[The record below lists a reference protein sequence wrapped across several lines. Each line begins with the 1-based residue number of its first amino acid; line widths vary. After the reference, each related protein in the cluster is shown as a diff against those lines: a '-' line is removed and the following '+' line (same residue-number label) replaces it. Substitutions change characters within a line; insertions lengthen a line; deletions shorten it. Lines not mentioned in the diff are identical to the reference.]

1 MMVCIMITFDWS
13 DKLTILVDGQP
24 WKSYDP
30 YIEHGRYVIRPS
42 SDRFEQIILARFFV
56 AMRTSRAL
64 IFWAICDSNTIHR
77 WEIKITD
84 MNVFA
89 YTWPKI
95 QMKPPTRR
103 DEMWFDTFMS
113 DPYSREPDRTEVVKP
128 HIENPIVKINWTQ
141 INDVIVASGYGIE
154 IKINYINDLTVSFI
168 ANRPWNVLGMIVMQI
183 KDALEYMMHHYD
195 YIFNVIDE
203 TELRVIFN
211 EDYNTRK
218 DTEAFIRHLTE
229 WPLEI
234 NAYEDES
241 MD

>member
-30 YIEHGRYVIRPS
+30 YIEHGRYVICPS

-56 AMRTSRAL
+56 DMRTSRAL
-64 IFWAICDSNTIHR
+64 IFWSICDCNTIRR
-77 WEIKITD
+77 WEIEITH

-95 QMKPPTRR
+95 QMKLPTRR
-103 DEMWFDTFMS
+103 DEMWFDSFMS
-113 DPYSREPDRTEVVKP
+113 DPYRRELAKVGKP
-128 HIENPIVKINWTQ
+128 HIENPIVKIDWTR

-154 IKINYINDLTVSFI
+154 IRINCVNDLTVSFI

-183 KDALEYMMHHYD
+183 KDALQYMMHCYD
-195 YIFNVIDE
+195 YTFNVINE

-211 EDYNTRK
+211 AEYNTRK
-218 DTEAFIRHLTE
+218 GTEAFIQHLTE
-229 WPLEI
+229 WPLEL